1 MALPPGRSTAAI
13 SVAGEERSFIVD
25 APASAPRA
33 VVLILHPSSQL
44 VALDGDPLTPATH
57 FEGRMASATERL
69 RADAVVAYLASRH
82 VGNSY
87 WCWGAG
93 SDNGLCSAPVDG
105 ADGAFVEAV
114 LNWIR
119 AQLAPTI
126 PAYLFG
132 YSGGARMAWRLACD
146 AGVAPLFDGM
156 AIASGLLAADLGQ
169 PPPASCAL
177 GTLPRLIVLHGDED
191 ATTAVSNA
199 DASVDWVADAA
210 GCAVDATRD
219 TSVDGELADVRDL
232 SSCAAA
238 PQPFALT
245 YYRILGGRH
254 SAPTAAWV
262 DEIFYRN
269 VRAAR
274 VRTAPPP
281 PRSLR
286 PPHSL
291 PLQFGALEAPPPAA
305 PPSPAPAPPPPAV
318 PSPPS
323 PPPLPSRPPFSPGMW
338 RGWWPPSPPPP
349 APPPPPPPSP
359 PSPSP
364 PPPPP
369 APFLSIEFLPQPPPP
384 PPLTP
389 AAAAPRQDLVAVD
402 DVIAPPPP
410 PSAPPSVALDTAG
423 IVGIAVAGAVGLSF
437 IVFTCWCFRRRG
449 KQPTARAPEL
459 VPAL

>member
-1 MALPPGRSTAAI
+1 
-13 SVAGEERSFIVD
+13 
-25 APASAPRA
+25 
-33 VVLILHPSSQL
+33 
-44 VALDGDPLTPATH
+44 
-57 FEGRMASATERL
+57 MASATERL
-69 RADAVVAYLASRH
+69 RTDAIVAYLASRH

-114 LNWIR
+114 LNWVR
-119 AQLAPTI
+119 AQLVPTI

-146 AGVAPLFDGM
+146 AGIAPLFDGM
-156 AIASGLLAADLGQ
+156 AIASGLLAADLRQ
-169 PPPASCAL
+169 PPPAGCAL

-238 PQPFALT
+238 PPPFALT

-274 VRTAPPP
+274 ARAAAAALIASTTLITPAVWSTRGAAARRAPIARARPAAP
-281 PRSLR
+281 GRAVAPFAAAAAVAPALR
-286 PPHSL
+286 PGCGAGGGRRRRRRRPRRRRRRHRRRRRRRRRRRPAV
-291 PLQFGALEAPPPAA
+291 PLHRVPPPAA
-305 PPSPAPAPPPPAV
+305 
-318 PSPPS
+318 
-323 PPPLPSRPPFSPGMW
+323 
-338 RGWWPPSPPPP
+338 
-349 APPPPPPPSP
+349 
-359 PSPSP
+359 
-364 PPPPP
+364 
-369 APFLSIEFLPQPPPP
+369 
-384 PPLTP
+384 
-389 AAAAPRQDLVAVD
+389 AAAAPHAGCGG
-402 DVIAPPPP
+402 AP
-410 PSAPPSVALDTAG
+410 AG
-423 IVGIAVAGAVGLSF
+423 SR
-437 IVFTCWCFRRRG
+437 CRRRRH
-449 KQPTARAPEL
+449 RAAAAALGAAVCRTRHRGHRRNRRRRRRWLGLHRVHLL
-459 VPAL
+459 VL

>member
-1 MALPPGRSTAAI
+1 MSLPPGRSTAAL
-13 SVAGEERSFIVD
+13 SVAGVERSFIVD

-69 RADAVVAYLASRH
+69 RTDAIVAYLASRH

-114 LNWIR
+114 LNWVR
-119 AQLAPTI
+119 AQLVPTI

-146 AGVAPLFDGM
+146 AGIAPLFDGM
-156 AIASGLLAADLGQ
+156 AIASGLLAADLRQ
-169 PPPASCAL
+169 PPPAGCAL
-177 GTLPRLIVLHGDED
+177 GTLPRLVVLHGDED

-238 PQPFALT
+238 PPPFALT

-274 VRTAPPP
+274 ARAHPRRRRAHCTHHAHHPSLEHSRRRRP
-281 PRSLR
+281 PRPHRPR
-286 PPHSL
+286 PPRRPRPCRR
-291 PLQFGALEAPPPAA
+291 PLRRRRCRRAR
-305 PPSPAPAPPPPAV
+305 
-318 PSPPS
+318 
-323 PPPLPSRPPFSPGMW
+323 PSRPGC
-338 RGWWPPSPPPP
+338 G
-349 APPPPPPPSP
+349 
-359 PSPSP
+359 
-364 PPPPP
+364 
-369 APFLSIEFLPQPPPP
+369 
-384 PPLTP
+384 
-389 AAAAPRQDLVAVD
+389 
-402 DVIAPPPP
+402 
-410 PSAPPSVALDTAG
+410 AG
-423 IVGIAVAGAVGLSF
+423 GG
-437 IVFTCWCFRRRG
+437 RRRRRRR
-449 KQPTARAPEL
+449 PRRRRRRHRRRRRRRRRRRPRRSS
-459 VPAL
+459 P